1 MNSNNRNDMKTMKSA
16 NGKLQNKLQHL
27 MGDLEKPPHN
37 LEKVKDIHR
46 QLASMVSDINGLKRV
61 TK

>member
-1 MNSNNRNDMKTMKSA
+1 MKSA
-16 NGKLQNKLQHL
+16 NGKLQNKLQQL

-37 LEKVKDIHR
+37 LGKVKDIHR